1 MVSGGPAHA
10 RPYACTP
17 AVRVKIQLTVLAG
30 TTNMTQ
36 DVVPM
41 CNVYSFLLRTVGV
54 GAPSMSRTSTTCTSR
69 PNLDH
74 ARAPRDHCQ
83 LDFDRDGGGAGIWPS
98 VCRPTRHHDGHPVAI
113 AHWFSTR
120 MVGADMFP
128 DVCCHVR
135 GGTWHTLRVPRTWRT
150 WRGWSTRH
158 TWRTWST
165 WPIWRTRRA
174 WHAWAPGAPGPPGA
188 RGAPRPSVAHMGSV
202 LVPSSCPSKDGR

>member
-1 MVSGGPAHA
+1 MLPRSVLCIVFCKGWWGG
-10 RPYACTP
+10 
-17 AVRVKIQLTVLAG
+17 
-30 TTNMTQ
+30 
-36 DVVPM
+36 
-41 CNVYSFLLRTVGV
+41 
-54 GAPSMSRTSTTCTSR
+54 GAPSMSKSNTTCTSR
-69 PNLDH
+69 AIRAH
-74 ARAPRDHCQ
+74 ARAPHDHSQ
-83 LDFDRDGGGAGIWPS
+83 LDFDRDGGVAGIWPS
-98 VCRPTRHHDGHPVAI
+98 VCRPSRNHDGHPVAI
-113 AHWFSTR
+113 AHWFSTK
-120 MVGADMFP
+120 MVGGGDMFP

-202 LVPSSCPSKDGR
+202 LVPSSCPSKNGRWTC